1 MSRQTSFP
9 RANVLV
15 LGTNSVQALL
25 PSTLISQADA
35 LLQAHRV
42 EEAADLADQQRKK
55 LQSLITVDIHEVRV
69 LLSGYVREH

>member
-55 LQSLITVDIHEVRV
+55 LQSLITVDVHEVSV
-69 LLSGYVREH
+69 LPI